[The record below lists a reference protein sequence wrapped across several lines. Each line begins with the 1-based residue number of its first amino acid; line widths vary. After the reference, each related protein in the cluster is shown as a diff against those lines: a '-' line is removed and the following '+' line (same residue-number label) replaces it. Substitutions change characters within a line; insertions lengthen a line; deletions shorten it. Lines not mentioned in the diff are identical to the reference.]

1 MQWWITSKKSFLSLL
16 EGTLDHID
24 RDYYDICFVN
34 CVLVVASNVL
44 MMCYFGHSIDRSIY
58 NATLCCDFYML
69 QRGCC
74 TIVDALAW

>member
-44 MMCYFGHSIDRSIY
+44 MMCYFRPFD
-58 NATLCCDFYML
+58 
-69 QRGCC
+69 
-74 TIVDALAW
+74 